1 MTQLDPL
8 ITQIAVALSITS
20 FDVYVFFSMLVAVG
34 IIAAMGLARIYS
46 TFFGSVLGM
55 GIFVLFSTILS
66 PELQTPETLSLI
78 SDTFAKVLIGSSVYL
93 IFILALLVPMN
104 GGINVSLPKS
114 ALGIVFQTLALVC
127 ILIFFFLSVFL

>member
-1 MTQLDPL
+1 
-8 ITQIAVALSITS
+8 
-20 FDVYVFFSMLVAVG
+20 
-34 IIAAMGLARIYS
+34 MGLARIYS
-46 TFFGSVLGM
+46 TFFGIVLGM

-114 ALGIVFQTLALVC
+114 ALGTVFQTLALAC
-127 ILIFFFLSVFL
+127 ILILFLLSVFL